1 MERPGRV
8 IGGLAGLLLVAAA
21 VVAAIAALVIIVMTA
36 MAAIA
41 AVAAALV
48 AYFKREKWTL
58 PAYRWAREQTGK
70 RGFVPWSASGR
81 ESGEEEPF
89 ADDPAVAE

>member
-1 MERPGRV
+1 MRPGKA

-21 VVAAIAALVIIVMTA
+21 VVAAIAALVIIVMAA

-48 AYFKREKWTL
+48 AYFKRETWTL
-58 PAYRWAREQTGK
+58 PAYRWARDQTGK
-70 RGFVPWSASGR
+70 RGFVPWSTGGGGSGN
-81 ESGEEEPF
+81 ETPTTDEP
-89 ADDPAVAE
+89 AAAE